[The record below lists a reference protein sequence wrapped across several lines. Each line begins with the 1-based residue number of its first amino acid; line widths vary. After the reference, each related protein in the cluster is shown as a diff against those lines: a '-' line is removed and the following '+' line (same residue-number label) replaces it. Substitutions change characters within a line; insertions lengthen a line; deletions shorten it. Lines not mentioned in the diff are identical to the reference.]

1 MERRILLVGLASLAA
16 APALAQSNPAPATDA
31 PAAPVPSATP
41 AEPAPAPAM
50 KVAPPAGGGVSAAV
64 TDHMTRTMAVG
75 SLSLAASR
83 LALTKAKS
91 AFVKQFA
98 GFETAEQDTIAD
110 ILKGK
115 MMPDAKPMGEV
126 KGPSD
131 AEITAKLDQKGKDML
146 EKMRAMKAG
155 PEFDRAYLKAQ
166 VEGHR
171 ELLAIQ
177 EDYLKVADDLDET
190 NVAKLARGMIKEHL
204 TLLTDLEKKAG

>member
-31 PAAPVPSATP
+31 PAAPAPSAAP
-41 AEPAPAPAM
+41 AEPAPAM
-50 KVAPPAGGGVSAAV
+50 KVAPPTVGVSGAV

-83 LALTKAKS
+83 LALSKAKN
-91 AFVKQFA
+91 ALVKQFA

-110 ILKGK
+110 ILKAK

-126 KGPSD
+126 KGPTD
-131 AEITAKLDQKGKDML
+131 AEIASKLDQKGKDML

-166 VEGHR
+166 LEGHK
-171 ELLAIQ
+171 ELLTIQ

-204 TLLTDLEKKAG
+204 ALLADLEKKAG